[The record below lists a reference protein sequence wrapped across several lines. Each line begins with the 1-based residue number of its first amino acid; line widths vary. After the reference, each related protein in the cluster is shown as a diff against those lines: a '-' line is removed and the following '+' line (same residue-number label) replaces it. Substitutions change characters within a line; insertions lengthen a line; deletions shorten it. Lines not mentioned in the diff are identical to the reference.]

1 MADILARLPLSAIRV
16 FEAAAR
22 LKSFTRAAS
31 ELGMT
36 QAAVSW
42 QVKALEQRLDQPL
55 FNRLPREVAL
65 TPAGERLSRAATEAL
80 SLLRSTISDLVE
92 TEEGVL
98 SITTVQS
105 LGGQWLAPRLG
116 AFQIAHPRIAVRLE
130 ASSRVVDLAREG
142 LDIAMRG
149 GQGQWPGMTAHFLIP
164 AVQTPLVSPQFLKRI
179 GGLARPEDLLEAPRV
194 GVAREWEE
202 WFHAAG
208 VTGISDRLAPRL
220 TSDAQTLE
228 VASALADQGAAL
240 GSPIFFSRE
249 LAEGRLVM
257 PFDVVARY
265 SGGYWLAYPTERARV
280 RKIAAFRD
288 WVLAQTAA
296 DPLIA
301 RYAAIAPLNAPKAS
315 PLARTSD

>member
-22 LKSFTRAAS
+22 LKSFTRAAG
-31 ELGMT
+31 ELGMS

-65 TPAGERLSRAATEAL
+65 TPAGERLSRAATEAM
-80 SLLRSTISDLVE
+80 SLLRSTLSDLVE

-116 AFQIAHPRIAVRLE
+116 EFQIAHPRIAVRLE

-142 LDIAMRG
+142 LDIALRG
-149 GQGQWPGMTAHFLIP
+149 GQGRWPGMTAHFLIP
-164 AVQTPLVSPQFLKRI
+164 AVQTPLVSPRFLERI
-179 GGLARPEDLLEAPRV
+179 GSLARPEDLLDAPRV

-240 GSPIFFSRE
+240 GSPIFFARE

-265 SGGYWLAYPTERARV
+265 TGGYWLAYPSERARV

-288 WVLAQTAA
+288 WALAQAAA

-301 RYAAIAPLNAPKAS
+301 RYVAMPPLETPKAS
-315 PLARTSD
+315 PLARASD

>member
-1 MADILARLPLSAIRV
+1 MSDILARLPLSAIRV

-22 LKSFTRAAS
+22 LKSFTRAAG
-31 ELGMT
+31 ELGMS

-80 SLLRSTISDLVE
+80 ALLRSTISDLVE
-92 TEEGVL
+92 TEDGVL

-116 AFQIAHPRIAVRLE
+116 EFQIAHPRIAVRLE

-142 LDIAMRG
+142 VDVAMRG
-149 GQGQWPGMTAHFLIP
+149 GQGQWPGMTAHFLVP
-164 AVQTPLVSPQFLKRI
+164 AVQAPLVSPRFLERI
-179 GGLARPEDLLEAPRV
+179 GGLARPEDLLNVPRV

-208 VTGISDRLAPRL
+208 VTDIPDRLSPRL

-240 GSPIFFSRE
+240 GSPIFFARE

-265 SGGYWLAYPTERARV
+265 SGGYWLVYPSERARM

-288 WVLAQTAA
+288 WVLAQAAA

-301 RYAAIAPLNAPKAS
+301 RYAAIPPLETPKAS
-315 PLARTSD
+315 PLARKGE

>member
-22 LKSFTRAAS
+22 LKSFTRAAE
-31 ELGMT
+31 ELGVT

-42 QVKALEQRLDQPL
+42 QVKALEQQLDQPL
-55 FNRLPREVAL
+55 FNRLPREVTL
-65 TPAGERLSRAATEAL
+65 TPPGERLSRVATEAL
-80 SLLRSTISDLVE
+80 SLLRSAVSDLIE

-116 AFQIAHPRIAVRLE
+116 GFQIAHPRIAVRLE
-130 ASSRVVDLAREG
+130 ASSRVVDIAREG
-142 LDIAMRG
+142 VDIALRG
-149 GQGQWPGMTAHFLIP
+149 GHGQWPGMTSHFLIP
-164 AVQTPLVSPQFLKRI
+164 AVQTPLCTPQFLARVGGVEWPDDLMDLPRI
-179 GGLARPEDLLEAPRV
+179 GI
-194 GVAREWEE
+194 AREWAE
-202 WFHAAG
+202 WFQAAG
-208 VTGISDRLAPRL
+208 ATVTDDLSTPRM
-220 TSDAQTLE
+220 TSDAQAME
-228 VASALADQGAAL
+228 VASAMAGSGVAL
-240 GSPIFFSRE
+240 GSPIFFARE

-265 SGGYWLAYPTERARV
+265 TGGYWLAYPSERARL

-288 WVLAQTAA
+288 WVLAQAAA

-301 RYAAIAPLNAPKAS
+301 RYAALPPLEAPAAS
-315 PLARTSD
+315 PLSRPGA

>member
-1 MADILARLPLSAIRV
+1 MSDILARLPLSAIRV

-31 ELGMT
+31 ELGMS

-65 TPAGERLSRAATEAL
+65 TPAGERLSRAATEAI
-80 SLLRSTISDLVE
+80 SLLRSTLSDLVE

-116 AFQIAHPRIAVRLE
+116 EFQIAHPRIAVRLE
-130 ASSRVVDLAREG
+130 ASSRVADLTREG
-142 LDIAMRG
+142 LDIALRG
-149 GQGQWPGMTAHFLIP
+149 GQGRWPGMTAHFLIP
-164 AVQTPLVSPQFLKRI
+164 AVQTPLVSPRFLERV
-179 GGLARPEDLLEAPRV
+179 GGLARPEDLLDAPRV

-240 GSPIFFSRE
+240 GSPIFFARE

-265 SGGYWLAYPTERARV
+265 TGGYWLAYPSERARV
-280 RKIAAFRD
+280 RKIAAFRE
-288 WVLAQTAA
+288 WALAQAAA

-301 RYAAIAPLNAPKAS
+301 RYAAMPPLETPKAS
-315 PLARTSD
+315 PLARATE